1 MHFNTEVWHTHI
13 YIYICT
19 FIMKLNIFMYFYTEI
34 EQNFLRFNPI
44 LFTFLPENN
53 SNMMIQLLNSIPVI
67 GIPL

>member
-1 MHFNTEVWHTHI
+1 MHFNTEVWHT

>member
-1 MHFNTEVWHTHI
+1 
-13 YIYICT
+13 
-19 FIMKLNIFMYFYTEI
+19 MYFYTEI